1 MNWTKPTATA
11 LLMTAVVSA
20 SLYSGA
26 PASAASTTTAP
37 AAKSSSASTSASTS
51 TAKSSTAAQAGT
63 TNSNSSKS
71 STAASSQTAKKDQ
84 TNSAKSGATSSS
96 KTTAADKAKT
106 DQKDKKSKSNSAAAG
121 PSSKSSTKS
130 AASAAG
136 ATTATA
142 STYAAWTGVSKLNHE
157 TVIPLVVE
165 AQKRY
170 TYATSGGASG
180 TAAGTFTL
188 SGQKYR
194 YLSQDIGTRS
204 KLLSYL
210 METYTKQA
218 SETFIQKHFVQNN
231 GKMAQLEADGGSL
244 LEFDRATAKM
254 ISMTDTSRVYR
265 LTVPYV
271 DNAQPVERV
280 MVKFA
285 LVDGQWKI
293 NTAPHVLF

>member
-26 PASAASTTTAP
+26 PASAASTTAP
-37 AAKSSSASTSASTS
+37 AAKSNAASTSASSSKS
-51 TAKSSTAAQAGT
+51 TTSSTASVPSGAKT
-63 TNSNSSKS
+63 SNSSTKS
-71 STAASSQTAKKDQ
+71 TTTSTKSTKNDQ
-84 TNSAKSGATSSS
+84 TNSAKADKNSSS
-96 KTTAADKAKT
+96 KASSAAKAGT
-106 DQKDKKSKSNSAAAG
+106 KDSSKAAASSKSNNNIQ
-121 PSSKSSTKS
+121 
-130 AASAAG
+130 SAAG
-136 ATTATA
+136 ATTATG

-157 TVIPLVVE
+157 TVIPLIVE

-170 TYATSGGASG
+170 TYTTSGGASS

-188 SGQKYR
+188 SGQTYR

-204 KLLSYL
+204 KLLAYL

-218 SETFIQKHFVQNN
+218 SETFIQKNFVQNN
-231 GKMAQLEADGGSL
+231 GKMAQLQADGGSL

-285 LVDGQWKI
+285 LVDRQWKI

>member
-1 MNWTKPTATA
+1 MNWTKPTATT

-26 PASAASTTTAP
+26 PASAASTTAP
-37 AAKSSSASTSASTS
+37 TAKSNAASTSASSSKS
-51 TAKSSTAAQAGT
+51 TTSSTASAPSGAKT
-63 TNSNSSKS
+63 SNSSTKS
-71 STAASSQTAKKDQ
+71 TTTSTKSTKNDQ
-84 TNSAKSGATSSS
+84 TNSAKADKNSSS
-96 KTTAADKAKT
+96 KASSAAKAGTKGSS
-106 DQKDKKSKSNSAAAG
+106 KAAASSKSNNNTQSAAA
-121 PSSKSSTKS
+121 
-130 AASAAG
+130 AAG
-136 ATTATA
+136 ATTATG

-157 TVIPLVVE
+157 TVIPLIVE

-170 TYATSGGASG
+170 TYTTSGGASS

-188 SGQKYR
+188 SGQTYR

-204 KLLSYL
+204 KLLAYL

-218 SETFIQKHFVQNN
+218 SETFIQKNFVQNN
-231 GKMAQLEADGGSL
+231 GKMAQLQADGGSL

>member
-26 PASAASTTTAP
+26 PTSAASTTITP
-37 AAKSSSASTSASTS
+37 TAKSSSASTSASK
-51 TAKSSTAAQAGT
+51 TA
-63 TNSNSSKS
+63 
-71 STAASSQTAKKDQ
+71 
-84 TNSAKSGATSSS
+84 
-96 KTTAADKAKT
+96 AADKAKG
-106 DQKDKKSKSNSAAAG
+106 DQKDKKSKSNSAATS

-136 ATTATA
+136 TTTATA

-170 TYATSGGASG
+170 TYTTSGGASG

-188 SGQKYR
+188 SGQRYR
-194 YLSQDIGTRS
+194 YLSQDIGTHS
-204 KLLSYL
+204 KLLAYL

-218 SETFIQKHFVQNN
+218 SETFIQKYFVQNN

-271 DNAQPVERV
+271 DNIQPVKRV

-293 NTAPHVLF
+293 NTASHVLF

>member
-26 PASAASTTTAP
+26 PASAASTTAP
-37 AAKSSSASTSASTS
+37 AAKSSSTSTSSSSNKSTI
-51 TAKSSTAAQAGT
+51 TAAPSGT
-63 TNSNSSKS
+63 KTSNSSTNSTTASTKS
-71 STAASSQTAKKDQ
+71 AKADQ
-84 TNSAKSGATSSS
+84 TNSAKADKSSTSKASSAAKDDKKASS
-96 KTTAADKAKT
+96 KAAST
-106 DQKDKKSKSNSAAAG
+106 SKSNDN
-121 PSSKSSTKS
+121 TKS
-130 AASAAG
+130 AAAAAG
-136 ATTATA
+136 ATTATG
-142 STYAAWTGVSKLNHE
+142 STYAAWTGISKLNHE
-157 TVIPLVVE
+157 TVIPLIVE

-170 TYATSGGASG
+170 TYTTSGGASG
-180 TAAGTFTL
+180 AAAGTFTL
-188 SGQKYR
+188 SGQTYR

-218 SETFIQKHFVQNN
+218 SETFIQKNFVQNN
-231 GKMAQLEADGGSL
+231 GKMAQLQADGGSL